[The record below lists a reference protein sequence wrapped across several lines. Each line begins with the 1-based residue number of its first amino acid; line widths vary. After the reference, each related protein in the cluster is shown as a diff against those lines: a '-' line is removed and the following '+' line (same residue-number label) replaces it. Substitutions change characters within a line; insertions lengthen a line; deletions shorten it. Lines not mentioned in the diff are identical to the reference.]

1 MTREEFNE
9 KSFDEIM
16 ERLDE
21 EWDDIHTYE
30 SMTDFAGH
38 LLLNNNDLYLAIHM
52 LETMRDNPAE
62 WYLYDFTMGTL
73 ETPKAIT
80 CKEDLEDVIEE
91 RI

>member
-9 KSFDEIM
+9 KSFDEVI
-16 ERLDE
+16 EQLNE
-21 EWDDIHTYE
+21 ECDDIHTYE

-38 LLLNNNDLYLAIHM
+38 LLLNKNDIYLAIHI
-52 LETMRDNPAE
+52 LEAMRDNPAE

-73 ETPKAIT
+73 ETPKAIA
-80 CKEDLEDVIEE
+80 CKEDLEDTIEE